1 MIVKEKVVSEPKS
14 DTIKEV
20 EVEAKE
26 AELAPMKKESTPEER
41 ALEAQNIIKNHMM
54 VALGFGVVPVPIV
67 DLIGLT
73 GTQLSMLKSLSDLYG
88 QKFTKDWGKKSIAS
102 LLGGGLS
109 IPVAMGLSSLI
120 KSIPILGQTAGAIS
134 MATTGA
140 SVTYAIG
147 KVFVQHFESGGTFLT
162 FDPVKVREHF
172 ESEIEAGKNIAKN
185 IEKTEKAKV

>member
-14 DTIKEV
+14 DTTKER
-20 EVEAKE
+20 
-26 AELAPMKKESTPEER
+26 ESTPEER
-41 ALEAQNIIKNHMM
+41 VLEAQNIIKNHMM

-102 LLGGGLS
+102 LIGGGIS

-120 KSIPILGQTAGAIS
+120 KTIPIIGQTSGAIS
-134 MATTGA
+134 MATTGSA
-140 SVTYAIG
+140 VTYAIG

-162 FDPVKVREHF
+162 FDPAKVREHF
-172 ESEIEAGKNIAKN
+172 ESEIEAGKDIAKN
-185 IEKTEKAKV
+185 IEKTEKAKA